1 MRARS
6 ESTTQRKVGNVL
18 GKKMWGEHQKWL
30 QMRIKDKKQPG
41 VSSFICLEVVYMRF
55 CVCIIFLFS
64 NLTLSLIPNT
74 THRLPPQSLPF
85 VVVAIV
91 VVVVAIVVV
100 VVVVDVVVVVVFV
113 VVVVVIVVVVFVVVS
128 SSLLLLTT
136 GSNNSASRVT

>member
-1 MRARS
+1 
-6 ESTTQRKVGNVL
+6 
-18 GKKMWGEHQKWL
+18 MWGEDQKWL
-30 QMRIKDKKQPG
+30 QTHIKDQKQPG

-74 THRLPPQSLPF
+74 THRLPPQLLPF

-100 VVVVDVVVVVVFV
+100 VVVVDVVVVVVV
-113 VVVVVIVVVVFVVVS
+113 VVFIVVVVLNVDVVV
-128 SSLLLLTT
+128 
-136 GSNNSASRVT
+136 